1 MKKYILNTLFILLTA
16 FGLTGCKDPLEE
28 HNEVINVDNT
38 IDVFQKLAAQPN
50 LSKFSEYVRSTG
62 YDQLLSSSQNY
73 SVWAPTNDALAG
85 LDAAIVADPAKLKE
99 FVANHIALT
108 TVTGPQT
115 ANDTLKVALI
125 NKKYATIIGNKF
137 EDATVAGKGAFVKN
151 GVVYSINQAVP
162 SRLNIWEY
170 MLGSTDAAA
179 QTAYISTITAQV
191 IDSANATI
199 IGYDNL
205 GAPIFAP
212 NPPTVSRNAYWTN
225 VADLRVENQQYT
237 FFMLQDGAFNSEA
250 AKLTPY
256 FSFSDKFA
264 LVRDLTVKGLFTPDQ
279 LPDTLL
285 SLRGVK
291 IPISKSAIVKSYR
304 ASNGMVYVMSA
315 LPFRLKDKVSGF
327 KIEGENPSS
336 FRAIRTANTFY
347 RLKLDDKGI
356 QYKDIEVYNH
366 GVAENYIRY
375 LSSSVPLVKYKVYAR
390 AIAGNTGDA
399 QVAAFTQRYFILNP
413 LTSTIDA
420 PVYDLFATQTVNPL
434 NYNEVYLG
442 DYSPKQYGLLDLRLT
457 AANSTSV
464 NVNTLILDYLRF
476 EPILP

>member
-1 MKKYILNTLFILLTA
+1 MKKYILNTLFIFLFA
-16 FGLTGCKDPLEE
+16 FGLTGCKDTLEE
-28 HNEVINVDNT
+28 HNELINIDNT
-38 IDVFQKLAAQPN
+38 TDVFQKLSAQPN

-85 LDAAIVADPAKLKE
+85 LDAAIVADPVKLKD

-108 TVTGPQT
+108 TVTAPLT

-137 EDATVAGKGAFVKN
+137 EDATVAGKGQFVKN
-151 GVVYSINQAVP
+151 GVVYAINQAVP

-212 NPPTVSRNAYWTN
+212 NPPLVSRNAYWAN

-237 FFMLQDGAFNSEA
+237 FFMLQDGTFNSEA

-256 FSFSDKFA
+256 FSVADKFA
-264 LVRDLTVKGLFTPDQ
+264 LVRDLTVKGLVTPDQ

-291 IPISKSAIVKSYR
+291 IPVLKSAIVKSYR
-304 ASNGMVYVMSA
+304 ASNGIVYVMNA
-315 LPFRLKDKVSGF
+315 LPFRLKDKVASF
-327 KIEGENPSS
+327 KIEGENPIS

-347 RLKLDDKGI
+347 RLKLDDKGV
-356 QYKDIEVYNH
+356 QYRDIEIYNH

-375 LSSSVPLVKYKVYAR
+375 LRSGVPFVKYKVYAR
-390 AIAGNTGDA
+390 AIAGNSGDA
-399 QVAAFTQRYFILNP
+399 QVAAFTQRYFIFNS

-420 PVYDLFATQTVNPL
+420 PVYDLFATQLVSPL

-457 AANSTSV
+457 SANSTSV

>member
-1 MKKYILNTLFILLTA
+1 MKKYILNTFLILLSV
-16 FGLTGCKDPLEE
+16 FGLAGCKDALEE
-28 HNEVINVDNT
+28 HNEVVNIDNT

-62 YDQLLSSSQNY
+62 YDQLLSSAQNY

-85 LDAAIVADPAKLKE
+85 LDPAIVSNPARLKD

-108 TVTGPQT
+108 TVNAPKTIK
-115 ANDTLKVALI
+115 DTVKVELM

-137 EDATVAGKGAFVKN
+137 EDATVSGSGQFVKN
-151 GVVYSINQAVP
+151 GVVYSINQGIP
-162 SRLNIWEY
+162 SRLNVWEY
-170 MLGSTDAAA
+170 MLSSTDAPL
-179 QTAYISTITAQV
+179 QTAYISTITAMV
-191 IDSANATI
+191 VDTANATI
-199 IGYDNL
+199 IGYNSL

-212 NPPTVSRNAYWTN
+212 DPPMVSRNAYWAN

-237 FFMLQDGAFNSEA
+237 FFMLEDGAFNSEA

-256 FSFSDKFA
+256 FSVADKFA
-264 LVRDLTVKGLFTPDQ
+264 LVRDLTVKGLITPEQ

-304 ASNGMVYVMSA
+304 ASNGIVYVMRA

-327 KIEGENPSS
+327 KIEGENPAG
-336 FRAIRTANTFY
+336 FRVLRTANTFY

-356 QYKDIEVYNH
+356 PYNDIEIYNH
-366 GVAENYIRY
+366 AVAENYIRY
-375 LSSSVPLVKYKVYAR
+375 LRSGVPLVKYKVYAR
-390 AIAGNTGDA
+390 AIAGNSGDA
-399 QVAAFTQRYFILNP
+399 QVAAFTQRYFIFNP
-413 LTSTIDA
+413 LTSTITA
-420 PVYDLFATQTVNPL
+420 PVYDLFATQLVNPL

-442 DYSPKQYGLLDLRLT
+442 DYSPMQYGLLDLRLT
-457 AANSTSV
+457 SANSTSV